1 MTNEIINKDKK
12 HLWHPFTQ
20 SKTACDPI
28 VIKSAK
34 DEILFDSNG
43 KEYIDLISSWW
54 INTHGHCR
62 DEMISSISNQSKKL
76 EQVLFAGFTHK
87 PAVDLAEK
95 LVEITPK
102 NLQRVFYSDNGSTSV
117 EIAMKVAIQYWF
129 NKGKKKKKFVAL
141 RGGYHGDTFG
151 AMSVGR
157 TSGFYDPFDH
167 MLNETSF
174 ISFPEV
180 WRGNNQL
187 QQNEIK
193 AINQVKK
200 VIKKEK
206 NQIAAVILEPLVQ
219 GAGGMKMCRKEF
231 LSELVKIFKDSGI
244 IVIFDEVMTG
254 FGRTGKMFA
263 ADFLDVEPDIMC
275 LAKSLT
281 GGFIPLAAT
290 VFSEKI
296 HKQFVNLDFKKTFL
310 HGHTFSANPVAC
322 SVALSS
328 LKLFDKDKSFEKIKL
343 INKIHSEFLFEL
355 SKNVNISKIRVLGSI
370 AAFDYKKISS
380 IYGSSDSLK
389 LRQKFIEEGLL
400 LRPIG
405 NTIYL
410 MPPYCIKEK
419 NLKKSYDTLIEILQ
433 KIIIRLK

>member
-419 NLKKSYDTLIEILQ
+419 NLKKSYEKLIEILQ
-433 KIIIRLK
+433 

>member
-129 NKGKKKKKFVAL
+129 NKGKKKKFVAL

-419 NLKKSYDTLIEILQ
+419 NLKKSYEKLIEILQ
-433 KIIIRLK
+433 

>member
-1 MTNEIINKDKK
+1 MTNGIINKDKK
-12 HLWHPFTQ
+12 YLWHPFTQ

-28 VIKSAK
+28 EIRSAK
-34 DEILFDSNG
+34 DEILFDSDG

-62 DEMISSISNQSKKL
+62 DEMISSLSNQSKKL

-95 LVEITPK
+95 LVKITPK

-380 IYGSSDSLK
+380 VYGSSDSLK

-419 NLKKSYDTLIEILQ
+419 NLKKSYEKLIEILQ
-433 KIIIRLK
+433 